1 LAAVR
6 PDRHS
11 RAMTRSSAAGLLTAA
26 VLLVLGAQA
35 VPAAAIGFVPA
46 AGSPFASG
54 GTEPRSVSVGDFNG
68 DAKAD
73 VAAVNTASSDVSVL
87 LGDGQGHLAPGGRFP
102 FSTNGKDPVA
112 SATGDLNG
120 DHLADVVVANSTSG
134 NITVLLGDPAGGL
147 LLAPGFLT
155 PAGVHPVSVAVAD
168 FNLDGRLDVAAA
180 NNGSAN
186 VSVLLG
192 DGQGRLGPALG
203 SPVSTG
209 GIRPAGV
216 TTGDFNGDG
225 RPDVAAVNNGSGD
238 VAVLLGDGQGR
249 FGAGPGSPFSTGG
262 TRPVAISSGDY
273 NGDGKLD
280 AVAVN
285 NSSGDMSLLL
295 GDARGG
301 LRAASGSPFSTG
313 GFRPLSVAVGD
324 FNGDRRLDAAVVHQ
338 SGDLAILL
346 GNGRGAFD
354 PAAGSPFVTGGFH
367 PASVANGDFN
377 GDGRLDVTI
386 AHTSGDVSLL
396 LNAGLT
402 TSSSCRILGRSARVS
417 RSGVARIR
425 VKCPVKLSGTLA
437 LQKGRK
443 LTVGRKRFKITRAKR
458 AKTVRVKLSGKGRR
472 LVVRRKR
479 LKVNATATATPPG
492 LGKAGRTKTTKVIT
506 LRRR

>member
-1 LAAVR
+1 
-6 PDRHS
+6 
-11 RAMTRSSAAGLLTAA
+11 MTASLLTAV
-26 VLLVLGAQA
+26 VLVLLGAQA
-35 VPAAAIGFVPA
+35 GPAGAVGFVPA

-54 GTEPRSVSVGDFNG
+54 GTEPHSVSVGDFNG
-68 DAKAD
+68 DAKTD
-73 VAAVNTASSDVSVL
+73 VAIANTASSDVSVL

-112 SATGDLNG
+112 SAAGDLNG
-120 DHLADVVVANSTSG
+120 DHRTDVVVANSTSG

-147 LLAPGFLT
+147 VPAPGALA
-155 PAGVHPVSVAVAD
+155 PAGVSPVSVALAD

-180 NNGSAN
+180 NNGSGN

-225 RPDVAAVNNGSGD
+225 KPDIAAVNNGSGD
-238 VAVLLGDGQGR
+238 VQVLLGDGQGR
-249 FGAGPGSPFSTGG
+249 FGGAPGSPFNTGG
-262 TRPVAISSGDY
+262 TRPLAIASGDY

-285 NSSGDMSLLL
+285 NSSGDISVLL
-295 GDARGG
+295 GDGRGV
-301 LRAASGSPFSTG
+301 LRGASGSPFSTG
-313 GFRPLSVAVGD
+313 GFRPLSVVVGD

-338 SGDLAILL
+338 SGDLSILL
-346 GNGRGAFD
+346 GNGRGVFD

-367 PASVANGDFN
+367 PASVADGDFN
-377 GDGRLDVTI
+377 GDGQLDVTV

-402 TSSSCRILGRSARVS
+402 ASSTCRILGRSAKVS
-417 RSGVARIR
+417 RSGIARIR
-425 VKCPVKLSGTLA
+425 VKCPVKLSGTLL

-443 LTVGRKRFKITRAKR
+443 QTLGRKRFRITRAKR

-479 LKVNATATATPPG
+479 LKVNASATVTPPG
-492 LGKAGRTKTTKVIT
+492 LGKAARTKTTKVIT
-506 LRRR
+506 LKHR